1 MNLNLKTNQT
11 FEKDEGYESGS
22 EVGKEQV
29 AKHLAES
36 TKLKHAAI
44 ATQDNNILD
53 FNKNSRKIFGVWS
66 LCGISQEGRMS
77 RENMDEYTR
86 AN

>member
-1 MNLNLKTNQT
+1 MNLNLKTHQT
-11 FEKDEGYESGS
+11 LEKDEGYESGS

-44 ATQDNNILD
+44 ATQGNNILD
-53 FNKNSRKIFGVWS
+53 FNKNSREIFEGYGV
-66 LCGISQEGRMS
+66 CAE
-77 RENMDEYTR
+77 
-86 AN
+86 